1 MTDIPSRLT
10 ALREQMRAHG
20 IHAYLVP
27 STDAH
32 HSEYVPSCWQRRPW
46 ISGFTGSA
54 GDVVVT
60 LESAGLWTDGRYY
73 QQAATQL
80 EGSGIILFKSGQPDV
95 PKMVSWLLEQLNSG
109 ERLGV
114 DPRVLGIK
122 AAESLGSELDRGEI
136 ELTFIPDNLV
146 DVIWEDR
153 PSPSTAPVMVM
164 PERHAG
170 ESVESK
176 LGRLRK
182 QMAEAKVD
190 THVITA
196 MDAIAW
202 LCNLRGSDVDFNPVF
217 ISYAAVSVSDAYLF
231 VDEAKLDDAVVAS
244 LSGLVKIRPYADI
257 EPFLTS
263 ETAGK
268 VWLDE
273 ESANHWIAGLVGER
287 AVSVERSPVVEFKA
301 IKNRTEMSGIRLAHI
316 IDGVA
321 MVRFLK
327 WMEEVVGREPV
338 SELSAAGK
346 LLAFRE
352 EGEGFVGPSFP
363 TISAY
368 GPHGAI
374 AHYSVDEKSDIPIE
388 TNSLYLVDS
397 GGQYTFGTTD
407 ITRTVCYG
415 EGTDEQKEMFTR
427 VLKGHIDL
435 TTLSFPDGTT
445 GQHIDVAARRPLW
458 EAGRNFHHGTGHGI
472 GHYLNVH
479 EGPISISGRAAAV
492 KLAEGHVIS
501 NEPGYYREG
510 AFGIR
515 IENLVTVVADEDRS
529 SDQAFYK
536 FETLTRCPIE
546 SALIVP
552 EVLGED
558 GVTWLN
564 DFHRV
569 VRESLQ
575 DQLDPDTAN
584 WLENKT
590 QPI

>member
-1 MTDIPSRLT
+1 
-10 ALREQMRAHG
+10 
-20 IHAYLVP
+20 
-27 STDAH
+27 
-32 HSEYVPSCWQRRPW
+32 
-46 ISGFTGSA
+46 
-54 GDVVVT
+54 
-60 LESAGLWTDGRYY
+60 
-73 QQAATQL
+73 
-80 EGSGIILFKSGQPDV
+80 
-95 PKMVSWLLEQLNSG
+95 
-109 ERLGV
+109 
-114 DPRVLGIK
+114 
-122 AAESLGSELDRGEI
+122 
-136 ELTFIPDNLV
+136 
-146 DVIWEDR
+146 
-153 PSPSTAPVMVM
+153 
-164 PERHAG
+164 
-170 ESVESK
+170 
-176 LGRLRK
+176 
-182 QMAEAKVD
+182 
-190 THVITA
+190 
-196 MDAIAW
+196 
-202 LCNLRGSDVDFNPVF
+202 
-217 ISYAAVSVSDAYLF
+217 
-231 VDEAKLDDAVVAS
+231 VDE
-244 LSGLVKIRPYADI
+244 
-257 EPFLTS
+257 E
-263 ETAGK
+263 
-268 VWLDE
+268 
-273 ESANHWIAGLVGER
+273 
-287 AVSVERSPVVEFKA
+287 
-301 IKNRTEMSGIRLAHI
+301 
-316 IDGVA
+316 
-321 MVRFLK
+321 
-327 WMEEVVGREPV
+327 
-338 SELSAAGK
+338 
-346 LLAFRE
+346 
-352 EGEGFVGPSFP
+352 
-363 TISAY
+363 
-368 GPHGAI
+368 
-374 AHYSVDEKSDIPIE
+374 SDIPIE

-584 WLENKT
+584 WLEDKT